1 MATPSTGILVSF
13 GGVAASEVTELQWT
27 FGGSMPQGR
36 NTTWVPNFGTATI
49 GMIGNNVSSAL
60 RGVRGPLVVTGGGC
74 TLSTMAVCTGVSIT
88 AELNGVTKYTVSFE
102 FVESTEYPF

>member
-1 MATPSTGILVSF
+1 MATPSTGIAVTF
-13 GGVAASEVTELQWT
+13 NGTAALEVTELQWT

-49 GMIGNNVSSAL
+49 GVIGNNVTSAL
-60 RGVRGPLVVTGGGC
+60 RGVRGALVVTGGGC
-74 TLSTMAVCTGVSIT
+74 TLSTMAVCTGVSLA
-88 AELNGVTKYTVSFE
+88 AELNGITRYTVSFE

>member
-1 MATPSTGILVSF
+1 MAQASTGIVVTF
-13 GGVAASEVTELQWT
+13 NGVAALEVTELQWT

-36 NTTWVPNFGTATI
+36 NGTWVPNFGTATI

-60 RGVRGPLVVTGGGC
+60 RGVRGALVVTGGGC
-74 TLSTMAVCTGVSIT
+74 GLSTMAVCTGVSIS
-88 AELNGVTKYTVSFE
+88 AELNGITRYTVSFE

>member
-1 MATPSTGILVSF
+1 MATPSTGIVVNF
-13 GGVAASEVTELQWT
+13 NGNAASEVTELQWT

-49 GMIGNNVSSAL
+49 GTIGSNVSSAL
-60 RGVRGPLVVTGGGC
+60 RGVRAPLVVTGGGC
-74 TLSTMAVCTGVSIT
+74 TLSTMAVCTGVSIA
-88 AELNGVTKYTVSFE
+88 AELNGITRYTVSFE